1 MRQLNEQNI
10 NIYDFPLTEDPQVDW
25 MREQLPFAVVGSN
38 TIIQVSAVV
47 SYRSVLRWDT
57 DQCCGRIQTS
67 AVVGYRSVLWWD
79 IGKCCGGM
87 KANAVLGY
95 RPVLWW
101 DRGQCCCGIK
111 VNAGWNTGH

>member
-47 SYRSVLRWDT
+47 
-57 DQCCGRIQTS
+57 
-67 AVVGYRSVLWWD
+67 GYRSVLWW
-79 IGKCCGGM
+79 GTGQCCGGVQ
-87 KANAVLGY
+87 ARAVVGSNTIIQVSALVSYGS
-95 RPVLWW
+95 VLW
-101 DRGQCCCGIK
+101 
-111 VNAGWNTGH
+111 